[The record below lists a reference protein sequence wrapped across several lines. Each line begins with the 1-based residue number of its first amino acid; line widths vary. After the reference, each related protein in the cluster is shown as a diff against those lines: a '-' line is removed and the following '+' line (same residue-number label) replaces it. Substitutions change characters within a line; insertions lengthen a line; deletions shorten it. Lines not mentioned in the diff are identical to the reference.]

1 MYSSLRGAL
10 QGRRSNPEFPSRG
23 GRSGLR
29 RFARN
34 DGVGPIIA
42 ALLLTLAVLS
52 PAHAVELR
60 GSMIEGGMMVGM
72 APAGSTVALDG
83 EAVATTSDGLFVIG
97 FHRDAPETQALEI
110 THPDGSVDLQTLVIE
125 QRSYNIQRIDG
136 LPPSKVTPPK
146 ARLERIARERAMVAA
161 ARENKSTDTY
171 WADGFTWPAR
181 GRVSGVY
188 GSQRVLNGTPK
199 QPHYGLDVAAPKGT
213 PVYAPAGG
221 TVVLAE
227 PDFYYEGGIVI
238 IDHGYG
244 LMSTLFH
251 MQTVTAKVGTH
262 IQQSDPI
269 GTIGATGRATGPH
282 VDWRINWHKAR
293 LDPELLVPPMPG
305 EE

>member
-1 MYSSLRGAL
+1 MYRLL
-10 QGRRSNPEFPSRG
+10 
-23 GRSGLR
+23 
-29 RFARN
+29 
-34 DGVGPIIA
+34 
-42 ALLLTLAVLS
+42 ALLVVVIFAL
-52 PAHAVELR
+52 PAEAVELN
-60 GSMIEGGMMVGM
+60 GSMIEGGMMVGT

-83 EAVATTSDGLFVIG
+83 EAVATNPDGLFVIG
-97 FHRDAPETQALEI
+97 FHRDAPETQTLEI
-110 THPDGSVDLQTLVIE
+110 THPDGSVDLQTLTIE

-146 ARLERIARERAMVAA
+146 ARLERIARERAKVGA
-161 ARENKSTDTY
+161 ARKNKSTHTY
-171 WADGFTWPAR
+171 WANDFIWPAR

-199 QPHYGLDVAAPKGT
+199 QPHYGLDVAAPTGT
-213 PVYAPAGG
+213 PIVAPAGG

-227 PDFYYEGGIVI
+227 SDFYYEGGIVI

-251 MQTVTAKVGTH
+251 MQTVTAEVGAH
-262 IQQSDPI
+262 IQQGDPI

-305 EE
+305 GR